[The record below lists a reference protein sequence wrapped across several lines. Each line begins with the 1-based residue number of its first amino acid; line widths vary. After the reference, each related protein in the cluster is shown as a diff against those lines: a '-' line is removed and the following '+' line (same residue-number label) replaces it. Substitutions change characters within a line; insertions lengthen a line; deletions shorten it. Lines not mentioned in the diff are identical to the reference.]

1 MPIVAI
7 VDCRHASFE
16 PERSVLEP
24 AGVEIVLGHH
34 EDAEV
39 LCVQYAVVDGDLL
52 DRTPR
57 CRGVVRY
64 GVGYDS
70 VDVEAATARGVWVV
84 NVPDY
89 GTAEVADHALALI
102 LGLLRGVTRLD
113 RAVRG
118 GDWDFEAG
126 GELRR
131 LSELTLGVVG
141 CGRIGSA
148 VVERAAAFGFSVLGT
163 DVRAGAV
170 RPPAAPVPLAELLE
184 RSDVVTL
191 HAPLDETTRHLIDA
205 DALARMRPGA
215 FLVNTARGGL
225 ADGAAVLAAL
235 EAGRLAGA
243 ALDVL
248 EAEPPADLD
257 LVSHPRVIATPHAA
271 WFSRESMLQLKREV
285 AREALRVLAGERPRS
300 PVNQL

>member
-7 VDCRHASFE
+7 VDCRHDSFE
-16 PERSVLEP
+16 PERSVLDP
-24 AGVEIVLGHH
+24 AGVDIVFGHH

-64 GVGYDS
+64 GVGYDT
-70 VDVEAATARGVWVV
+70 VDVAAATARGVWVV

-89 GTAEVADHALALI
+89 GTTEVADHALALI
-102 LGLLRGVTRLD
+102 LALLRGVTRLD
-113 RAVRG
+113 RSVRG

-148 VVERAAAFGFSVLGT
+148 VVERAAAFGFEVLGT
-163 DVRAGAV
+163 DVRDVV
-170 RPPAAPVPLAELLE
+170 RPPAAAVALDTLLE
-184 RSDVVTL
+184 RADVVTV
-191 HAPLDETTRHLIDA
+191 HAPLDETTRHLVDPR
-205 DALARMRPGA
+205 RMRPGA

-225 ADGAAVLAAL
+225 VDGAAVLAAL
-235 EAGRLAGA
+235 HDGTLAGA

-248 EAEPPADLD
+248 EAEPPADLE
-257 LVSHPRVIATPHAA
+257 LVRHPRVIATPHTA
-271 WFSRESMLQLKREV
+271 WYSRESMRQVKEEV
-285 AREALRVLAGERPRS
+285 AREALRLVRGERPRC
-300 PVNQL
+300 PVNEL